1 MVYEAISKLVQYGL
15 DTGLITEVDRVYAT
29 NQILDV
35 LHMDEYEETE
45 PVREPVDLE
54 AVLKELMDYAHET
67 GVMPEVIV
75 SGRMVGPP
83 SVSHILHAQKA
94 LGISALLCRDRRG
107 TSQYHHAHCPDA
119 GRTV

>member
-1 MVYEAISKLVQYGL
+1 MIPVGEQKDWRGDTMVYEAISKLVQYGL

-54 AVLKELMDYAHET
+54 AVLKELMD
-67 GVMPEVIV
+67 
-75 SGRMVGPP
+75 
-83 SVSHILHAQKA
+83 
-94 LGISALLCRDRRG
+94 
-107 TSQYHHAHCPDA
+107 
-119 GRTV
+119 

>member
-1 MVYEAISKLVQYGL
+1 MIPVGEQKDWRGDTMVYEAISKLVQYGL

-67 GVMPEVIV
+67 GVMPED
-75 SGRMVGPP
+75 P
-83 SVSHILHAQKA
+83 SWTILHT
-94 LGISALLCRDRRG
+94 GIFLTQGL
-107 TSQYHHAHCPDA
+107 
-119 GRTV
+119 